1 MTEPHKSV
9 VNIQAF
15 ISSLPLFAGSRPES
29 LAALAA
35 ASRIRKIPKG
45 QVVFFQSDQGDAIYA
60 VRSGSVAIQLVNTDG
75 REMII
80 NQVGPGEVFGEL
92 AVLTGRPRS
101 TNVVAM
107 KPTELVMI
115 SGEVF
120 TRVVDSDMVIT
131 RHLLD
136 LLAHRLS
143 ASTVRESSLAFLD
156 GQARL
161 ALTLLNLDE
170 QWQEEGLISASQAE
184 LAVRTGLT
192 RQTVAKILGRWRRAG
207 WLLTGRGRIML
218 LDREALKRT
227 SQEGT
232 L

>member
-15 ISSLPLFAGSRPES
+15 ISSLPLFVGSRPES

>member
-15 ISSLPLFAGSRPES
+15 ISGLPLFAGSRPES

>member
-15 ISSLPLFAGSRPES
+15 ISSLPLFVGSRPES

-45 QVVFFQSDQGDAIYA
+45 QVVFFQSDQGDAFYA
-60 VRSGSVAIQLVNTDG
+60 VRCGSVAIQLVNTDG

>member
-15 ISSLPLFAGSRPES
+15 ISSLPLFVGSRPES

-170 QWQEEGLISASQAE
+170 QWQEERLISASQAE